1 MARPKPRTA
10 LRRRGPLREPY
21 DRVLIVCEGSKT
33 EPNYLRELIAHYQL
47 SSANVEIFGDG
58 GSAPQ
63 SVVEYAIELF
73 ESDPDYNSVFC
84 VIDRD
89 GHAQFDQAVQRVRD
103 KTLTRRNGKH
113 KIGTARFE
121 AIASIPCFEYWVLLH
136 FEETTAPMP
145 RFAQVLPRLRAVPAL
160 RDYDKGAR
168 GLFALTRDRLAL
180 ALARTD
186 RVNQA
191 ASDAGTDNPT
201 TQVPVLIRYLQE
213 LAAKKK
219 Q

>member
-1 MARPKPRTA
+1 
-10 LRRRGPLREPY
+10 
-21 DRVLIVCEGSKT
+21 
-33 EPNYLRELIAHYQL
+33 
-47 SSANVEIFGDG
+47 
-58 GSAPQ
+58 
-63 SVVEYAIELF
+63 
-73 ESDPDYNSVFC
+73 
-84 VIDRD
+84 
-89 GHAQFDQAVQRVRD
+89 
-103 KTLTRRNGKH
+103 
-113 KIGTARFE
+113 
-121 AIASIPCFEYWVLLH
+121 
-136 FEETTAPMP
+136 
-145 RFAQVLPRLRAVPAL
+145 VPAL

-168 GLFALTRDRLAL
+168 GLLALTRDRLAL